1 MPKVV
6 DSLEK
11 KLNIAQTALEIFCQK
26 GFYNTN
32 MQDIAKA
39 CEMGRSTLYDYFK
52 NKEEIFIF
60 CLEEFFEAIDT
71 QMINTKYDAS
81 VSAMTK
87 IKTLLRAITDTYIN
101 AGDKILVLLDIWAVP
116 DKRQSNYLLTSLL
129 YKVEHFKKLLA
140 EYLQEGIDNREFKP
154 TNVKSMST
162 TLLALMDSLLLSLF
176 FLKEEVDY
184 EQYLQDID
192 LLLSGLLV
200 T

>member
-6 DSLEK
+6 DSIEK
-11 KLNIAQTALEIFCQK
+11 KLIIAQTALDIFCQK

-71 QMINTKYDAS
+71 QVINAKCDDSA
-81 VSAMTK
+81 SAMTK
-87 IKTLLRAITDTYIN
+87 IRTLLKAITDSYIN
-101 AGDKILVLLDIWAVP
+101 AGDKIFVLLDIWAVP
-116 DKRQSNYLLTSLL
+116 EKRKSNYVLTSLL
-129 YKVEHFKKLLA
+129 YKVEHFQKLLS
-140 EYLQEGIDNREFKP
+140 EYLQEGIDNKEFKP

-162 TLLALMDSLLLSLF
+162 TMLALMDSLLLSLY

-192 LLLSGLLV
+192 ILLSGLKQ